1 MKPHKG
7 MTCLALMIATTGPII
22 SGCTK
27 FIDQAQLGVDRH
39 PLTNEKTT
47 EAHQIIVNDE
57 EVATISAQPDEFAGY
72 VPVMPIVE
80 ALGGTYIWD
89 KATQTITVEQQ
100 DEMGLTFRVGDLNVI
115 RNGYPLRIRE
125 SPQII
130 DDQVWVPGYNWL
142 PGSAI
147 SRMFDVDYANWDQ
160 SEKVYRIYRFPE
172 SDQVQTDLEDA
183 AVAAVKQYLQA
194 QHIELTRS
202 PSELSQSP
210 QDILIKSVQ
219 QLSELGTVNNGLVKV
234 VVSFSTTYQPIPEEA
249 WLFSQAGKTQYEH
262 SYFLRIREG
271 EPHFE
276 LISEK
281 SDRTGLGAP
290 IPLLDESD
298 FSRIADDWE
307 AENFYSLPELL
318 EILDH
323 MVTEVDRPSFS
334 ELLTRVTTQNSFYL
348 SELDGEVIFSYFS
361 ESVRRSPEWEI
372 FLELENSKDPTFTV
386 LSASSLEDQ
395 ITATILGN
403 WTVDSVN
410 MRPILLNIEL
420 SQNNKIWKITRM
432 ENIRQYKNIYSLM
445 RLEPQLY
452 EEIAEQFVF
461 RKETDIS
468 PFYL

>member
-1 MKPHKG
+1 MG
-7 MTCLALMIATTGPII
+7 Q
-22 SGCTK
+22 S
-27 FIDQAQLGVDRH
+27 QLGVDRH
-39 PLTNEKTT
+39 PLTSEKTT
-47 EAHQIIVNDE
+47 EARQIIVNGE
-57 EVATISAQPDEFAGY
+57 EVTTIVTQPDGFAGY
-72 VPVMPIVE
+72 VPIMPIVE

-89 KATQTITVEQQ
+89 KATQTVIVEQQ
-100 DEMGLTFRVGDLNVI
+100 DEMDITFRVGDLNVM

-125 SPQII
+125 FPQII

-172 SDQVQTDLEDA
+172 PDQVQTDLEDA
-183 AVAAVKQYLQA
+183 AVAAVKQYLQT

-210 QDILIKSVQ
+210 QDILIESVQ
-219 QLSELGTVNNGLVKV
+219 QLSESGTVNNGLVKV

-262 SYFLRIREG
+262 SYLVRIREG
-271 EPHFE
+271 EPHLE
-276 LISEK
+276 LISEQ

-298 FSRIADDWE
+298 FSRITDDWE
-307 AENFYSLPELL
+307 EENFYSLPELL

-334 ELLTRVTTQNSFYL
+334 ELLTRVTTQNSFHL
-348 SELDGEVIFSYFS
+348 SELDDAVILSYFS

-372 FLELENSKDPTFTV
+372 FLELEDSKDPAFTV
-386 LSASSLEDQ
+386 LSASSMEDQ

-445 RLEPQLY
+445 MLEPQLY

>member
-1 MKPHKG
+1 MG
-7 MTCLALMIATTGPII
+7 Q
-22 SGCTK
+22 S
-27 FIDQAQLGVDRH
+27 QLGVDRH
-39 PLTNEKTT
+39 PLTSEKTT
-47 EAHQIIVNDE
+47 EPHQIIVNGE
-57 EVATISAQPDEFAGY
+57 EVATISAQPDGFAGY
-72 VPVMPIVE
+72 VPIMPIVE

-100 DEMGLTFRVGDLNVI
+100 DEMVITFRVGDLNVI
-115 RNGYPLRIRE
+115 RNGYLLRIRE
-125 SPQII
+125 SPQMI

-172 SDQVQTDLEDA
+172 PDQVQTDLEDA
-183 AVAAVKQYLQA
+183 AVAAVKQYLQT

-202 PSELSQSP
+202 PSELPQSP
-210 QDILIKSVQ
+210 QEILIESVQ
-219 QLSELGTVNNGLVKV
+219 QLSESGIVNNGLVKV
-234 VVSFSTTYQPIPEEA
+234 VVSFSTTYQPVPEEA

-262 SYFLRIREG
+262 SYLVRIREG
-271 EPHFE
+271 EPHLE
-276 LISEK
+276 LTSEQ

-298 FSRIADDWE
+298 FSRIANDWE

-334 ELLTRVTTQNSFYL
+334 ELLTRVTTQNSFHL
-348 SELDGEVIFSYFS
+348 SELDDEVIFSYFS
-361 ESVRRSPEWEI
+361 ESVRSSPEWEI